1 MLSAMSSEQSR
12 GALQELLVSSAQD
25 GPAPEGRP
33 RLVGLVGPPGVG
45 KSTVASQLAAA
56 LPGAVVLPMDGFHLA
71 NAELAR
77 LGRAERKGAP
87 DTFDVDGFV
96 ALLARIRTGL
106 LRTVYAPRFHREL
119 EESIAGGVVV
129 LPSTPDVIVEGN
141 YLLLDSGGWEH
152 IRPLLDVCWY
162 LEAADDRARVQRLID
177 RHVAHGRSRSAAT
190 EWVERSDETNARIV
204 ASTRARADRVLTLDW

>member
-1 MLSAMSSEQSR
+1 MLSPMSSEQTR
-12 GALQELLVSSAQD
+12 AALQELLVSSARD
-25 GPAPEGRP
+25 VPAPEGRP
-33 RLVGLVGPPGVG
+33 RLLGLVGPPGVG
-45 KSTVASQLAAA
+45 KSTAAQLLADG
-56 LPGAVVLPMDGFHLA
+56 LPGAVVLPMDGFHLS

-96 ALLARIRTGL
+96 ALLRRIRAGIE
-106 LRTVYAPRFHREL
+106 RPIYAPRFHREL
-119 EESIAGGVVV
+119 EESIAGEVAV
-129 LPSTPDVIVEGN
+129 LPSTSVVIVEGN

-152 IRPLLDVCWY
+152 VRPLLDVCWY